1 MIAFFLRLRHEVGEA
16 IDHHAGLGDDADD
29 DAQDVCS
36 CRDKAIREEEP
47 DGVDA
52 ERDVEQDAD
61 HEAGVVLAPEE
72 EEHHDVGRGVQRG
85 VVGRPQSPVG
95 AEVVREDAGERQQ
108 DVHQGD
114 VDPERA
120 DLRQRLVATC
130 GAHHVAVEEVE
141 EAAGQHVL
149 LELVRPVERALQPD
163 ECQGDA
169 LRGVAA
175 HVEPDEDKCVE
186 CEEGRGLHPVL
197 VEPV

>member
-16 IDHHAGLGDDADD
+16 IDHHAGLSDDADD

-36 CRDKAIREEEP
+36 CRDKVVGEEEP
-47 DGVDA
+47 DGVEA
-52 ERDVEQDAD
+52 EGDVEQDAD

-72 EEHHDVGRGVQRG
+72 EEHHYVGRGVQRG
-85 VVGRPQSPVG
+85 VVGRPQPPVG

-114 VDPERA
+114 VNPERA

-130 GAHHVAVEEVE
+130 GAHHVAVEKVE
-141 EAAGQHVL
+141 EATRQHVL
-149 LELVRPVERALQPD
+149 LELVCPVEGTLQPD
-163 ECQGDA
+163 ERQGNA
-169 LRGVAA
+169 LRGVVA
-175 HVEPDEDKCVE
+175 HIEPDEDKRVD
-186 CEEGRGLHPVL
+186 CEKGRSLHPVL